1 MGRSVIF
8 KAYQEL
14 AEFRYRIVCY
24 LKKADQSARAAGLE
38 PQQYLLLLEMRGLP
52 ADREPSIQA
61 LAERLQVR
69 HHSAVGLID
78 RLERR
83 GLVRRERAKGDR
95 RRVLVRL
102 TARGN
107 VVLGKV
113 ARERIA
119 DLRTMAPAL
128 VRALSA
134 IVSLGNGQ
142 AAGGAAGNRT
152 KNRGN

>member
-1 MGRSVIF
+1 MAQPVAV

-14 AEFRYRIVCY
+14 AEFRYRIVSY
-24 LKKADQSARAAGLE
+24 LKKADQGARAAGLE
-38 PQQYLLLLEMRGLP
+38 PQQYLLLLALRGLP
-52 ADREPSIQA
+52 AGHEPSIRV

-83 GLVRRERAKGDR
+83 GLVRRERAKSDR

-107 VVLGKV
+107 AMLAKV
-113 ARERIA
+113 AKQRIA
-119 DLRTMAPAL
+119 DLRTTAPAL

-134 IVSLGNGQ
+134 IVAIANGQ
-142 AAGGAAGNRT
+142 ARIAMKKRGA
-152 KNRGN
+152 

>member
-1 MGRSVIF
+1 MSGMGQSVAL

-14 AEFRYRIVCY
+14 AEFRYRIVSY
-24 LKKADQSARAAGLE
+24 VKKADQGARGAGLE
-38 PQQYLLLLEMRGLP
+38 PQQYLLMLALRGLP
-52 ADREPSIQA
+52 AGREPVIRA

-83 GLVRRERAKGDR
+83 GLVRRERAKDDR

-107 VVLGKV
+107 SVLAKV
-113 ARERIA
+113 ANERIE

-134 IVSLGNGQ
+134 IIAIADGESHRDSKKRR
-142 AAGGAAGNRT
+142 A
-152 KNRGN
+152 

>member
-1 MGRSVIF
+1 MSRMGQSVAL

-14 AEFRYRIVCY
+14 AEFRYRIVSY
-24 LKKADQSARAAGLE
+24 LKKADRGARAAGLE
-38 PQQYLLLLEMRGLP
+38 PQQYLVLLALRGLP
-52 ADREPSIQA
+52 PGSDPVIRV

-83 GLVRRERAKGDR
+83 GLVRRERAKSDR

-102 TARGN
+102 TARGDA
-107 VVLGKV
+107 VLAKV
-113 ARERIA
+113 AKERIS
-119 DLRTMAPAL
+119 DLRTMAPDL

-134 IVSLGNGQ
+134 IVAIANGQ
-142 AAGGAAGNRT
+142 QTRSGNKKR
-152 KNRGN
+152 RA

>member
-1 MGRSVIF
+1 MARSVVL
-8 KAYQEL
+8 KTYQEL
-14 AEFRYRIVCY
+14 AEFRYRIVSY
-24 LKKADQSARAAGLE
+24 VKKADQGARAAGLE
-38 PQQYLLLLEMRGLP
+38 PQQYLLMLALRGLP
-52 ADREPSIQA
+52 AGREPAIRV

-83 GLVRRERAKGDR
+83 GLVRRERAKDDR
-95 RRVLVRL
+95 RSVLVRL

-107 VVLGKV
+107 SVLAKV
-113 ARERIA
+113 ANERIE

-134 IVSLGNGQ
+134 IIAIANGESHRDSKKRR
-142 AAGGAAGNRT
+142 A
-152 KNRGN
+152 